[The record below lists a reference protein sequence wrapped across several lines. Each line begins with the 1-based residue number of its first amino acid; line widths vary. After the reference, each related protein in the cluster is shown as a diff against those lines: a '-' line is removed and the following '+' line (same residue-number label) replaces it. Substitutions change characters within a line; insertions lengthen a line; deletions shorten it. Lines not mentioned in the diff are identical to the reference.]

1 MKTSVIFT
9 GLLMGMF
16 LCSCQSNQDEQF
28 DTQVPLSANMVKRS
42 YAEALSIAVGAQK
55 LLNIR

>member
-28 DTQVPLSANMVKRS
+28 DTQDPLSANMVKRS
-42 YAEALSIAVGAQK
+42 YAEALSIA
-55 LLNIR
+55 